1 MTEPQTYALLLITLG
16 IAALIL
22 AFIVRRHRI
31 ARERD
36 ERPARDAREYLADQL
51 RRVK

>member
-1 MTEPQTYALLLITLG
+1 MTEPETYALLFITLG

-22 AFIVRRHRI
+22 AFVVRRHRQ
-31 ARERD
+31 AVERE
-36 ERPARDAREYLADQL
+36 ERPARDAREYLSAEM

>member
-16 IAALIL
+16 IALCIL
-22 AFIVRRHRI
+22 AVIVRRHRI
-31 ARERD
+31 ARDRD
-36 ERPARDAREYLADQL
+36 ERPARDAREYLAAEL